1 MCSSGAHG
9 SGGIAQQLMEVVVVV
24 DIGKELHILEVW
36 IFVNSNSWLMALE
49 GSFFHFDDLGD
60 FVGVQKPFRI
70 LFVMFLL
77 LCYLEAH

>member
-49 GSFFHFDDLGD
+49 GSLFHFD
-60 FVGVQKPFRI
+60 
-70 LFVMFLL
+70 MT
-77 LCYLEAH
+77 